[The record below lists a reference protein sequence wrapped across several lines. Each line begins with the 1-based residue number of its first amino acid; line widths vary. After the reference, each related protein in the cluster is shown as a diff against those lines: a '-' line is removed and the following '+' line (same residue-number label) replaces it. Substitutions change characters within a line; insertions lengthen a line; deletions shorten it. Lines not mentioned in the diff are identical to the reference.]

1 MFEIYP
7 KMSLYFMHAKNDI
20 SIIDFL
26 LKNSKVFRV
35 KRNVAR
41 FARYIVKNETFECD
55 FQKLWHTTFWKK
67 SVFFI

>member
-7 KMSLYFMHAKNDI
+7 KMSLYFMHDKNDI
-20 SIIDFL
+20 SNIDFL

-41 FARYIVKNETFECD
+41 FARYIVKNENF
-55 FQKLWHTTFWKK
+55 
-67 SVFFI
+67 